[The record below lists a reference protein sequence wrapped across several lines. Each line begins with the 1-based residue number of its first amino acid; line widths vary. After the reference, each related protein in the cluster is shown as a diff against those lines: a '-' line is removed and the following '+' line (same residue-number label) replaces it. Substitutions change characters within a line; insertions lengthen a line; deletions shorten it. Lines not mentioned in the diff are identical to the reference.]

1 MAEFFTGSTYN
12 YFSDSNKLR
21 GILYAGNNISLLS
34 NDAGYA
40 LSTGTVATASYAL
53 TASYFSGSIA
63 NAISASYAR
72 TASYILNAVSASR
85 AATSSFVT
93 TLNQNVI
100 ITGALAIGTG
110 SLGNGEN
117 NLILG
122 PAPAGGTGEGGQL
135 ALLAKGDSYTS
146 SSFIDTWQDQF
157 RILRG
162 PGATSN
168 AGLMYMNLQSGNTQ
182 FVGAVTASNF
192 SGLPN
197 DYLYV
202 TRNTTQTTGT
212 NWASQ
217 TIIFNNVIASRG
229 ITYDTGSGVISL
241 TGGKVY
247 RITSRVAWSAL
258 GSYTFEISC
267 YDSASNQLGPIAQ
280 QLAPGNGSFNSSDGT
295 LDFIYAPAS
304 NISVQIKTTSN
315 TTALSGESIRGD
327 LNTQLI
333 IQQIA

>member
-1 MAEFFTGSTYN
+1 MANFSTGSTYN
-12 YFSDSNKLR
+12 YFSDSNKLK

-63 NAISASYAR
+63 NAISASYA
-72 TASYILNAVSASR
+72 TTSSYILNAVSASR

-122 PAPAGGTGEGGQL
+122 PAPAGGSGEGGQL

-146 SSFIDTWQDQF
+146 SSLLDTWQDQF

-168 AGLMYMNLQSGNTQ
+168 AGLMYMNLHSGNTQ

-229 ITYDTGSGVISL
+229 ITYDTGTGVISL

-304 NISVQIKTTSN
+304 NIGVQIKTTSN
-315 TTALSGESIRGD
+315 TTALSGESVRGD

>member
-1 MAEFFTGSTYN
+1 LLATYN
-12 YFSDSNKLR
+12 GYLQ
-21 GILYAGNNISLLS
+21 ILANLQNPLDPIIIQSLNLLP
-34 NDAGYA
+34 A
-40 LSTGTVATASYAL
+40 
-53 TASYFSGSIA
+53 
-63 NAISASYAR
+63 
-72 TASYILNAVSASR
+72 
-85 AATSSFVT
+85 
-93 TLNQNVI
+93 
-100 ITGALAIGTG
+100 
-110 SLGNGEN
+110 
-117 NLILG
+117 NLIYVNGINGVYYNIYQFYLNIRNYYINFIN
-122 PAPAGGTGEGGQL
+122 
-135 ALLAKGDSYTS
+135 AL
-146 SSFIDTWQDQF
+146 
-157 RILRG
+157 
-162 PGATSN
+162 
-168 AGLMYMNLQSGNTQ
+168 
-182 FVGAVTASNF
+182 
-192 SGLPN
+192 LPN

-315 TTALSGESIRGD
+315 TTALSGESVRGD